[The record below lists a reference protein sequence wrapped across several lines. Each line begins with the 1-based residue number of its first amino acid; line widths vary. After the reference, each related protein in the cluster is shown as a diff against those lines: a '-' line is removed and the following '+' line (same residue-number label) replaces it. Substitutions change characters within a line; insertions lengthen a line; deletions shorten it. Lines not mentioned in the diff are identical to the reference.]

1 MTDEDEDE
9 VATKKKKNHPKKKK
23 VSKEAPKKTIKK
35 KEAPKKND
43 TILKK
48 DKCNLK
54 KAGKNV
60 KVLMNSLFFKWKE
73 FIFSTLQFNEIFMLF
88 FFFSL
93 S

>member
-9 VATKKKKNHPKKKK
+9 VATKKKKNDPKKKK

-35 KEAPKKND
+35 KEAPKKKD

-60 KVLMNSLFFKWKE
+60 KVMAVINLMEITINCGYTKV
-73 FIFSTLQFNEIFMLF
+73 FNKK
-88 FFFSL
+88 
-93 S
+93 

>member
-35 KEAPKKND
+35 KEAPKKKD

-60 KVLMNSLFFKWKE
+60 KVMAVINLMEITINCSYTKV
-73 FIFSTLQFNEIFMLF
+73 FNKK
-88 FFFSL
+88 
-93 S
+93 

>member
-9 VATKKKKNHPKKKK
+9 VATKKKKNDPKKKK
-23 VSKEAPKKTIKK
+23 VSKEAPKKNIKK

-60 KVLMNSLFFKWKE
+60 KVMAVINLMEITINCGYTKV
-73 FIFSTLQFNEIFMLF
+73 FNKK
-88 FFFSL
+88 
-93 S
+93 

>member
-35 KEAPKKND
+35 KAPKKKD
-43 TILKK
+43 TVLKK

-60 KVLMNSLFFKWKE
+60 KVMAVINLMEITINCGYTKV
-73 FIFSTLQFNEIFMLF
+73 FNKK
-88 FFFSL
+88 
-93 S
+93 

>member
-60 KVLMNSLFFKWKE
+60 KVMAVINLMEREPSVQYTIHCGYTKV
-73 FIFSTLQFNEIFMLF
+73 FNKK
-88 FFFSL
+88 
-93 S
+93 

>member
-35 KEAPKKND
+35 KAPKKKD
-43 TILKK
+43 TVLKK

-60 KVLMNSLFFKWKE
+60 KVMAVINLMEITINCSYTKV
-73 FIFSTLQFNEIFMLF
+73 FNKK
-88 FFFSL
+88 
-93 S
+93 

>member
-9 VATKKKKNHPKKKK
+9 VATKKKKNDPKKKK

-35 KEAPKKND
+35 KEAPKKKD

-54 KAGKNV
+54 KVGKNV
-60 KVLMNSLFFKWKE
+60 EVLMNSLFFQVKRVY
-73 FIFSTLQFNEIFMLF
+73 F
-88 FFFSL
+88 FHVTI
-93 S
+93 

>member
-35 KEAPKKND
+35 KAPKKKG

-60 KVLMNSLFFKWKE
+60 KVMAVINLMEITINCGYTKV
-73 FIFSTLQFNEIFMLF
+73 FNKK
-88 FFFSL
+88 
-93 S
+93 

>member
-35 KEAPKKND
+35 KAPKKKG
-43 TILKK
+43 TVVKK

-60 KVLMNSLFFKWKE
+60 KVMAVINLMEITINCSYTKV
-73 FIFSTLQFNEIFMLF
+73 FNKK
-88 FFFSL
+88 
-93 S
+93 